1 MTSPPTRRPPRSIAA
16 AGCVALVLALAAGGA
31 RAQTQASA
39 DSRETDAFVVSYRCD
54 HGAVAVAVA
63 YPAYRDAATNPI
75 RFAWQGR
82 KYTMYPA
89 RSGSGARYLTRNGQL
104 EWWTKGSDA
113 FLAVPGVAD
122 KVLDKCEAF

>member
-1 MTSPPTRRPPRSIAA
+1 MILDGPSSRRGRRSARA
-16 AGCVALVLALAAGGA
+16 VALLLSWVAGGGLA
-31 RAQTQASA
+31 HAA

-54 HGAVAVAVA
+54 RGAVAVA
-63 YPAYRDAATNPI
+63 YPAYRDAATHPI

-82 KYTMYPA
+82 NYTMYPA

>member
-1 MTSPPTRRPPRSIAA
+1 MSPHRDPRHRAVRRARCFA
-16 AGCVALVLALAAGGA
+16 CLLALAAGA
-31 RAQTQASA
+31 ASA
-39 DSRETDAFVVSYRCD
+39 QAQPSTDSRETDAFVVGYRCD
-54 HGAVAVAVA
+54 RGAVAVA
-63 YPAYRDAATNPI
+63 YPAYRDAATRPI

-104 EWWTKGSDA
+104 EWWTKGRDA

-122 KVLDKCEAF
+122 RVLDQCEAF

>member
-1 MTSPPTRRPPRSIAA
+1 MSSTGLSSRTGQLSVRARALLL
-16 AGCVALVLALAAGGA
+16 ALVAGSGFAYAAHA
-31 RAQTQASA
+31 A

-54 HGAVAVAVA
+54 RGAVAVA
-63 YPAYRDAATNPI
+63 YPAYRDAATHPI

-82 KYTMYPA
+82 NYTMYPT

-113 FLAVPGVAD
+113 FLAVPGVPD
-122 KVLDKCEAF
+122 RVLDKCEAF

>member
-1 MTSPPTRRPPRSIAA
+1 MISNGGVPARIGVP
-16 AGCVALVLALAAGGA
+16 LLAFIAGGGFA
-31 RAQTQASA
+31 HETHAA

-54 HGAVAVAVA
+54 RGAVAVA
-63 YPAYRDAATNPI
+63 YPAYRDAATHPI

-82 KYTMYPA
+82 NYTMYPA

-104 EWWTKGSDA
+104 EWWTRGSDA

>member
-1 MTSPPTRRPPRSIAA
+1 MSAGGDAKRAHGSRHGRCSPGLLAFATAA
-16 AGCVALVLALAAGGA
+16 ALAQPPETNA
-31 RAQTQASA
+31 
-39 DSRETDAFVVSYRCD
+39 SREVDAFVVSYRCD
-54 HGAVAVAVA
+54 RGAVAVA
-63 YPAYRDAATNPI
+63 YPAYRDAATQPI

-89 RSGSGARYLTRNGQL
+89 RSGSGARYLARNGQL
-104 EWWTKGSDA
+104 EWWTKGNEA